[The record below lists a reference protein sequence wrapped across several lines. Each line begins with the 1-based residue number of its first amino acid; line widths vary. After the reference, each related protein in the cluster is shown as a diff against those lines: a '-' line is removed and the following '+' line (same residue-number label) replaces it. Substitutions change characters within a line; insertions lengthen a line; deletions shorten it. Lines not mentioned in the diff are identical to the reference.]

1 MGFSNLKTLII
12 PVSTAVEATPADVWT
27 WIVEHPMRIR
37 DVGVLVS
44 VLTAIDTTDMVA
56 SIDAVINGAA
66 RDEKGTMTIT
76 DAVAVGTEI
85 VASEDYTSWE
95 SFEVSEGDTLYF
107 EHKTAGADAGTEAG
121 DYYFILYYENIADGQ
136 A

>member
-1 MGFSNLKTLII
+1 MVSNLNTLII

-37 DVGVLVS
+37 DCGVLVS

-56 SIDAVINGAA
+56 SIDAVIAGAA
-66 RDEKGTMTIT
+66 RAEKGTMTVT
-76 DAVAVGTEI
+76 DAVAVGTEV
-85 VASEDYTSWE
+85 VASEDYTTWE
-95 SFEVSEGDTLYF
+95 SFEVSEGDTLYL

-121 DYYFILYYENIADGQ
+121 DYYFVLYYEPIADGQ